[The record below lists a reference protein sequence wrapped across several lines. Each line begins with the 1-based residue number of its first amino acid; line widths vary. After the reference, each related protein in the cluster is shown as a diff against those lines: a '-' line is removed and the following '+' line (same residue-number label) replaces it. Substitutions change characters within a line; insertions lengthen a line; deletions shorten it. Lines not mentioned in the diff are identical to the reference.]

1 MAPPQHI
8 CSKRGGSPGE
18 TTVWQS
24 NCRGYKNKHGSLIQ
38 YIATSTRPPEII
50 ALQQTNTHVRL
61 PGYVTYGTDMSD
73 SLHTL
78 VSKKLVAVQHHL
90 QQCKPLAILLEII
103 PQATKKK
110 GPMFVVNAYCRP
122 KSTPSVLKQVLEQ
135 ATHAAGNHPL
145 LIVGDFNAAH
155 PLWSYTYT
163 NPRGNLLHKV
173 IEDMDLTL
181 VNHPRSS
188 TRLGTSVTRDT
199 NRDLTLTRNIPQA
212 CWTNLA
218 EYLGSG
224 QALLAT
230 TRHGLE
236 YKARI
241 GTARLTDW
249 TKLREI
255 REERATNEQSL
266 QLQSIKDWI
275 TQLHQHVKAHT
286 KILETHPPHQTVSLP
301 HAIRSNITVPPLP
314 RYMHPVHHAQR
325 REARA
330 RAIHKRYGTLPSTA
344 YTDAGSYPRRAAT
357 TATVI
362 VIKKH
367 RSSISLT
374 RYNPLQ
380 AEEAAIALA
389 LSQTQVEVIVTDSQQ
404 ACRNFASGRIHATT
418 LKIINQKPPTRSVII
433 IWAPAHHGIP
443 GNEVT
448 NHVARDLTHRADAEE
463 SEPERMHPLVS
474 YQDITQHYKLTRRTY
489 APPHKSLPREQE
501 RFLRALQVNTFPHP
515 TRNHLIAPT
524 QFSPQCRFCAEPGS
538 LRHIVGGCREAPLN
552 HPNPYHTNELWERAL
567 ASSNLEDQQRLIAR
581 AQDAARAQGIME

>member
-1 MAPPQHI
+1 MRPQLRPQKSELLLVSPRKKHASDSPTI
-8 CSKRGGSPGE
+8 NIQLEGHTIVPSQSVKILGMVFQSDRTNTILINKLKNTTAQVTHMIRRITTKTRGMGE
-18 TTVWQS
+18 ADTLRLVQAFVVSRITYAIPYALL
-24 NCRGYKNKHGSLIQ
+24 NATEFTKINTMIRKAYKQAMGLPIS
-38 YIATSTRPPEII
+38 TSTER
-50 ALQQTNTHVRL
+50 LLRLGVHNTAEELIEAHLSSQRTRL
-61 PGYVTYGTDMSD
+61 AVTEAGRS
-73 SLHTL
+73 
-78 VSKKLVAVQHHL
+78 
-90 QQCKPLAILLEII
+90 ILL
-103 PQATKKK
+103 
-110 GPMFVVNAYCRP
+110 
-122 KSTPSVLKQVLEQ
+122 
-135 ATHAAGNHPL
+135 
-145 LIVGDFNAAH
+145 
-155 PLWSYTYT
+155 
-163 NPRGNLLHKV
+163 
-173 IEDMDLTL
+173 
-181 VNHPRSS
+181 
-188 TRLGTSVTRDT
+188 RLGLSAP
-199 NRDLTLTRNIPQA
+199 L
-212 CWTNLA
+212 
-218 EYLGSG
+218 S
-224 QALLAT
+224 
-230 TRHGLE
+230 
-236 YKARI
+236 
-241 GTARLTDW
+241 
-249 TKLREI
+249 
-255 REERATNEQSL
+255 
-266 QLQSIKDWI
+266 
-275 TQLHQHVKAHT
+275 
-286 KILETHPPHQTVSLP
+286 HPPPQTVSLP

-314 RYMHPVHHAQR
+314 RNMHPVHHAQR

-362 VIKKH
+362 VNKEH

-443 GNEVT
+443 GNEVA

-552 HPNPYHTNELWERAL
+552 PPNPYHTNELWERAL
-567 ASSNLEDQQRLIAR
+567 ASSDLEDQQRLIAR
-581 AQDAARAQGIME
+581 AQDAARAQGILE